1 MSESGDYTPAPYWSD
16 HKSFKTA
23 KAHYDS
29 SAARSYDDAV
39 SDGKTLKDLI
49 PASVTTESTNPLVVV
64 TDETGSMGEWPAV
77 IFSKLPYF
85 EHEAKVY
92 LGDDMEISFAAI
104 GDAHT
109 GSEKYWLQVRPFAK
123 QKAIATEIKKLVIEG
138 QGGGQVSETYEMA
151 ALYYARKAKMPKAIK
166 PIIIFIGD
174 EKPYNMISKEHAK
187 MIGIASEERIA
198 TADVFEELKR
208 KFSVYLI
215 RKPYGSDTSNVMDS
229 TNLGIR
235 KVWADLI
242 GEDHIADL
250 PSAERVMDVIFG
262 ILANET
268 RKVPYFE
275 EELNDRQ
282 LKDKGGAAKVETVMK
297 SLKTIH
303 AALPAPGTKKDA
315 AGDGKSRLHT
325 TKKSSGATKRLV
337 D

>member
-23 KAHYDS
+23 RAHYDTK
-29 SAARSYDDAV
+29 AARSYDDAV

-49 PASVTTESTNPLVVV
+49 PASVTTESSAPLVIV

-77 IFSKLPYF
+77 IFSKLPYL
-85 EHEAKVY
+85 EHEAKEY
-92 LGDDMEISFAAI
+92 LGDDVEISFAAI

-109 GSEKYWLQVRPFAK
+109 GSEKFWLQVRPFAK
-123 QKAIATEIKKLVIEG
+123 KKAIKTELEKLVIEG
-138 QGGGQVSETYEMA
+138 AGGGQVSETYEMA
-151 ALYYARKAKMPKAIK
+151 ALYYARKCEMPKAIK

-174 EKPYNMISKEHAK
+174 EKPYDMIAKEHAK
-187 MIGIASEERIA
+187 MVGVSGESRIA
-198 TADVFEELKR
+198 TKDVFEELKR

-215 RKPYGSDTSNVMDS
+215 LKPYEGGSSNTMGSV
-229 TNLGIR
+229 NRGIR
-235 KVWADLI
+235 AAWAELV

-250 PSAERVMDVIFG
+250 PSADRVVDVIFG
-262 ILANET
+262 ILAKET
-268 RKVPYFE
+268 AKVPYFV
-275 EELNDRQ
+275 EELKDRQ

-303 AALPAPGTKKDA
+303 AALPAPDTKKG
-315 AGDGKSRLHT
+315 AGSGKSQLHT
-325 TKKSSGATKRLV
+325 TKKSGGATKRLV